1 MRQLAA
7 EKGEEGNPPVVISQC
22 SEVDQICTHY
32 IPLVKG
38 IDFHFGLPVSEQHK
52 IGKGED
58 FNLFEAIKDGLR
70 VLVPSSKAYLGPTK
84 VASSASD
91 NAEL

>member
-52 IGKGED
+52 IGRGED
-58 FNLFEAIKDGLR
+58 FNLFEATLDGLR
-70 VLVPSSKAYLGPTK
+70 VLVPSSKKFIGPTK